1 MYKTTL
7 SLLLIV
13 LVTSFA
19 QAQRKSDL
27 IAEIA
32 VLKSQLDSVS
42 GEVAE
47 AKKNERIGLA
57 EAESYK
63 TQVTELQD
71 ANATLMKNLNSFA
84 EVSNK
89 NTSIVNTAMAT
100 IESKEAQLKNIKD
113 AIASNDSTALVVLT
127 NAKQTLGEN
136 AKIGVANGG
145 VIISSGLA
153 TIFGSDTGIAVTPE
167 SEEWI
172 GKIAGVLKANPKTS
186 LTIEGLSMT
195 GDLNTPAQQA
205 MAIESLLESK
215 FELDPERVSSLGKD
229 GNLKEG
235 VIFKIHPKY
244 EDFYSMVK
252 EEMKN

>member
-13 LVTSFA
+13 LFTSIT

-32 VLKSQLDSVS
+32 LLKSQLDSVS

-63 TQVTELQD
+63 TQVTELQN
-71 ANATLMKNLNSFA
+71 ANSTLMKNLNSFA

-100 IESKEAQLKNIKD
+100 IEAKEAQIRNIKD

-136 AKIGVANGG
+136 AKIGVSNGA
-145 VIISSGLA
+145 VLISSKLA
-153 TIFGSDTGIAVTPE
+153 ALFGSDTGKTVTAE
-167 SEEWI
+167 SEIWI
-172 GKIAGVLKANPKTS
+172 GKIAEVLKANPETS
-186 LTIEGLSMT
+186 VTIEGLSMT
-195 GDLNTPAQQA
+195 GDLKTPADQA
-205 MAIESLLESK
+205 LAVETLLTSK
-215 FELDPERVSSLGKD
+215 FEIAPERILSIGKD

-235 VIFKIHPKY
+235 VVLKIHPNY
-244 EDFYSMVK
+244 ESFYSMVK

>member
-1 MYKTTL
+1 MYKITL

-13 LVTSFA
+13 LTTSIT

-47 AKKNERIGLA
+47 AKNNERIGLA

-63 TQVTELQD
+63 TQVTELQN
-71 ANATLMKNLNSFA
+71 ANSTLMKNLNSFA

-89 NTSIVNTAMAT
+89 NTSIVNTAMET
-100 IESKEAQLKNIKD
+100 IEAKEAQLKNIKD
-113 AIASNDSTALVVLT
+113 ALASHDSTALVVLT

-136 AKIGVANGG
+136 AKIGVSNGT

-153 TIFGSDTGIAVTPE
+153 AIFGSDTGTTVTPE
-167 SEEWI
+167 SEEWV

-186 LTIEGLSMT
+186 ITIEGLSMT
-195 GDLNTPAQQA
+195 GDLKTPAHQA
-205 MAIESLLESK
+205 LAVENLLQSK
-215 FELDPERVSSLGKD
+215 YEITPDRILSLGKD

-235 VIFKIHPKY
+235 VVFKIHPNY